1 MNAWNEFKEAVKQK
15 LKYLPLILGLISALY
30 LLYLGYLLIE
40 RSIPMDDW
48 SVRARYTLLDMTI
61 CLSLWCILDLLEK
74 KK

>member
-48 SVRARYTLLDMTI
+48 SVRARYR
-61 CLSLWCILDLLEK
+61 
-74 KK
+74 